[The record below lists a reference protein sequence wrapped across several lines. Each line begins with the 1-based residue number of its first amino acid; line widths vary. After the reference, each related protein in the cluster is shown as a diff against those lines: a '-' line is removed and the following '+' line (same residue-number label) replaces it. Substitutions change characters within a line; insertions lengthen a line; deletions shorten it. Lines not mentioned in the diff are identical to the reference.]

1 MTDPLL
7 IKESVVLSEVIGQYV
22 KLRKS
27 YGNSGRW
34 IGLCPFHQ
42 EKNPSFCVDDS
53 IGRFKC
59 FSGSCGEHGDVIE
72 FLQRMHNS
80 DYKAA
85 LKEVKLLGGIEDE
98 WLSPGQ
104 RKAAEIAQKAAL
116 AERKAFRKWKDELV
130 SNLIHYTSLEWEIH
144 HKARRQ
150 LLSTWTEELEQQA
163 EFARTEA
170 ERKERAL
177 DGLELMSD
185 HELMG
190 WYKTRKSWEGAANPP
205 FVLSGKRLEMVKKAK
220 AAK

>member
-1 MTDPLL
+1 M
-7 IKESVVLSEVIGQYV
+7 IKESVVLSEVVGQYV

-42 EKNPSFCVDDS
+42 EKNPSFCVDDN
-53 IGRFKC
+53 IGRFRC
-59 FSGSCGEHGDVIE
+59 FGCGEHGDVIE
-72 FLQRMHNS
+72 FFQRFNQS
-80 DYKAA
+80 DYKEA
-85 LKEVKLLGGIEDE
+85 LKQVKILGGIEDE
-98 WLSPGQ
+98 WLTPGQ
-104 RKAAEIAQKAAL
+104 RKAAEAAQRAAV

-144 HKARRQ
+144 RKARRQ
-150 LLSTWTEELEQQA
+150 LLTTWTEELEQQA
-163 EFARTEA
+163 ELARTEA
-170 ERKERAL
+170 ERKERSL

-190 WYKTRKSWEGAANPP
+190 WYNTRKSWEGVANPP

-220 AAK
+220 AGK